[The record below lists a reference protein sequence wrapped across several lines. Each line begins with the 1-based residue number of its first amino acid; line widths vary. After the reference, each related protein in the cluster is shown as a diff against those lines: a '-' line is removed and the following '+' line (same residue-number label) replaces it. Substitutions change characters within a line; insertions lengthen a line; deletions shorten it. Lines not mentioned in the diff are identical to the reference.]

1 MHNYDDADIILFTF
15 RSRHL
20 EVPSEAID
28 VLCDTVNTLNL
39 IQAQTQ
45 QHSLETK
52 TRSGL
57 HCFAESSSTS
67 GTSVSE
73 DSSTDQKNSSSDPLG
88 QASHLPSS
96 HTNLDG
102 RTVHSVNSSFSNED
116 DTAKLCNGLND
127 STVSENY
134 DSAVKKECVKENEPT
149 STQDVSYVRSCNSS
163 LSENEFF
170 SADSDA
176 DLESSYSH
184 SSIIQTPP
192 KPATDESLLSS
203 MKGTT
208 PQSSIVSDEC
218 ASVKK
223 PLKKKTI
230 QLAAVFGSG
239 RNISCQSSQ
248 AHCSAS
254 NEGPHKHSTPVRSK
268 LAISFPQNAHDGVCL
283 LPTALEFN
291 GCIHMTTPTATP
303 TSLPILAQ
311 SIQQQLKTTEVSC
324 YYCICYS

>member
-1 MHNYDDADIILFTF
+1 M
-15 RSRHL
+15 
-20 EVPSEAID
+20 
-28 VLCDTVNTLNL
+28 
-39 IQAQTQ
+39 
-45 QHSLETK
+45 
-52 TRSGL
+52 

-73 DSSTDQKNSSSDPLG
+73 DSSTDQKNSSYDPLG
-88 QASHLPSS
+88 QASHPTS
-96 HTNLDG
+96 NLDDH
-102 RTVHSVNSSFSNED
+102 TVHSVNSSFSNED

-134 DSAVKKECVKENEPT
+134 DSAVKKECDKENEPT
-149 STQDVSYVRSCNSS
+149 STQDVSYVRSCNFSV
-163 LSENEFF
+163 SENEFF
-170 SADSDA
+170 SADSDG

-184 SSIIQTPP
+184 SSIIQTPQTIP
-192 KPATDESLLSS
+192 KPSTDESLLSS

-208 PQSSIVSDEC
+208 SQSSIVSDEC

-248 AHCSAS
+248 SHCSAS
-254 NEGPHKHSTPVRSK
+254 IEGLHKHSTPVRSK
-268 LAISFPQNAHDGVCL
+268 LAISFPQNVHDGVCL

-291 GCIHMTTPTATP
+291 GCIPLTTATP
-303 TSLPILAQ
+303 TVLPILAQ
-311 SIQQQLKTTEVSC
+311 SIQQQLKTTKVSC